1 MRQTT
6 TRYRN
11 KDLHVYQI
19 LPNVD
24 GPLEPS
30 TTYQIQSTDKVLDH
44 AATHSPSRTAYTT
57 LHSVVCI
64 GPEGTPLW
72 TYILQPR
79 STRRYGHI
87 PSCTFSVEGALLW
100 IYRPDVMADRGP
112 DQLVVLRADV
122 GEVIATAELD
132 TSGHGA
138 QFVLHPDG
146 HHILF
151 DVGEGQDGSRIFR
164 ARLSGNTIDLHPYEW
179 DDRCL
184 IDVSPDGQL
193 LMTVDHG
200 QADVSFLSFDS
211 GEEALSLSV
220 QDFDPQSDELSMQ
233 VGWSGGFLGADLAI
247 VTITGEADEEE
258 WYRFCK
264 VDLSTGKPVGS
275 FESHAR
281 DAHDFEPVGD
291 GTWITSDSAGS
302 LVRHRL
308 AT

>member
-24 GPLEPS
+24 GTLQPS
-30 TTYQIQSTDKVLDH
+30 ATYQIQSTDKVLDH
-44 AATHSPSRTAYTT
+44 AATHSPSRAAYTT
-57 LHSVVCI
+57 RHSVVCI

-72 TYILQPR
+72 TYTLEPR

-87 PSCTFSVEGALLW
+87 PSCMFSLDGALLW
-100 IYRPDVMADRGP
+100 IYRPDMMADRGP
-112 DQLVVLRADV
+112 DQLVVLRADD
-122 GEVIATAELD
+122 GEVVATAELD

-138 QFVLHPDG
+138 QFVQHPDG

-164 ARLSGNTIDLHPYEW
+164 ARLSGSTIDLHPYEW

-184 IDVSPDGQL
+184 IDLSPDGQL

-200 QADVSFLSFDS
+200 RADVSFLSFDN
-211 GEEALSLSV
+211 GEEVLSLPV
-220 QDFDPQSDELSMQ
+220 EEFDPQSDEFVMQ
-233 VGWSGGFLGADLAI
+233 VGWSGGFLSTELAI
-247 VTITGEADEEE
+247 VTITGEADEGE
-258 WYRFCK
+258 WYRFYK
-264 VDLSTGKPVGS
+264 VDVSTDQPIGP

-281 DAHDFEPVGD
+281 DAHDFEPIGD
-291 GTWITSDSAGS
+291 STWITSDSAGS